1 MFIKYIFTKQRHS
14 SRCAYIL
21 ALIASFLLDGCR
33 DDNQSTVLHEKPIV
47 DVVTLKEIALPITTE
62 LPGRTEAYRVA
73 EIRPQVG
80 GIILKRHFVEGSNI
94 SADSSLYQI
103 DSAPYRASYESALA
117 DLEKAKAAA
126 NIAQLTS
133 NRDHTLWK
141 KKYISQQQFDNSEA
155 DVRQAAAALIS
166 AKATVELAVINL
178 TYTNVIAPISGHIG
192 SSNVTEGALVT
203 PDQSQPLAVIQQL
216 DPIYVN
222 LTQSSTDFLR
232 LKREMANGT
241 LVQADGKAKVSLFLS
256 DGSPYP
262 ISGTLEFS
270 DVTVDENTGSLTIR
284 AVFPNPHSDLLPGMF
299 VRAQLNE
306 GIRPQALLVPQPGLT
321 RNKHGQATVLI
332 VGADNKVQN
341 KIVDATQAIGSYWVV
356 TNGLKAGDRVIVS
369 GLQRV
374 RPGIEVVAQETHSFE
389 LKY

>member
-21 ALIASFLLDGCR
+21 ALIASFLLAGCR

-94 SADSSLYQI
+94 SAGSSLYQI
-103 DSAPYRASYESALA
+103 DSAPYHASYESALA

-284 AVFPNPHSDLLPGMF
+284 SVFPNPHSDLLPGMF

>member
-14 SRCAYIL
+14 SRYAYIL
-21 ALIASFLLDGCR
+21 ALIASFLLAGCR

-94 SADSSLYQI
+94 SAGSSLYQI

-117 DLEKAKAAA
+117 DLEKTKAAA

>member
-14 SRCAYIL
+14 SRYAYIL
-21 ALIASFLLDGCR
+21 ALIASFLLAGCR

-94 SADSSLYQI
+94 SAGSSLYQI

>member
-14 SRCAYIL
+14 SRYAYIL
-21 ALIASFLLDGCR
+21 ALIASFLLAGCR

-94 SADSSLYQI
+94 SEGSSLYQI

-117 DLEKAKAAA
+117 DLEKTKAAA